1 MRRFLYPAFAALAYA
16 GSTCLNNGGAD
27 GSNICFTWAVD
38 SAAGTITIN
47 AECTPPTF
55 PPPVVGPVTWCAI
68 GLNKGQTSKMF
79 QSNIWVFGPTPGG
92 PAGSAFVG
100 DHLSIVRACCS
111 AHPSLAAAAL
121 TVCAPPRPP
130 FLPAGVRAAAM
141 PAHPALQGGWR
152 RWKWRQ
158 QRHQHHVYAP
168 AHRAPAR
175 RVHHP
180 RRGYPDYRRDV
191 NVRHPRAREWAVLRC
206 EAGLPAARRSVR
218 DGADCDLSVRA
229 GVL

>member
-1 MRRFLYPAFAALAYA
+1 MEAARRRVRASISVGFFGCCASAACGAKITVGVRVRGAPWVGPFLMRGLYLYPAFAALAYA

-68 GLNKGQTSKMF
+68 GLNKGQTNKMF

-100 DHLSIVRACCS
+100 DHLSIVR
-111 AHPSLAAAAL
+111 
-121 TVCAPPRPP
+121 PR
-130 FLPAGVRAAAM
+130 R
-141 PAHPALQGGWR
+141 PAHPYQL
-152 RWKWRQ
+152 
-158 QRHQHHVYAP
+158 HV
-168 AHRAPAR
+168 
-175 RVHHP
+175 
-180 RRGYPDYRRDV
+180 
-191 NVRHPRAREWAVLRC
+191 
-206 EAGLPAARRSVR
+206 
-218 DGADCDLSVRA
+218 
-229 GVL
+229 